1 MFIASTVCIIIYVYI
16 LYINSLAG
24 QKQYRNSMFALGTN
38 LRNTPKG
45 FQGVYIYLYMCV
57 MYKCVCYKLL
67 REDALSGGPATH
79 IKGTL

>member
-1 MFIASTVCIIIYVYI
+1 MYIYYI
-16 LYINSLAG
+16 YSVMG

-45 FQGVYIYLYMCV
+45 FQGVYIYLYMFGMYTCV
-57 MYKCVCYKLL
+57 CVCYKLL
-67 REDALSGGPATH
+67 CEAVLSGGPATH